1 MCTIILKAI
10 NQNFISFLNNKSLHF
25 SKEKNDTLNGV
36 AYICPHKI
44 KIAYSKEV
52 SYKRDI
58 MFSTFGFSLENNNIN
73 EIR

>member
-1 MCTIILKAI
+1 MCIIILKAI

-25 SKEKNDTLNGV
+25 SKEKNGTLNEV